1 MGDQNDDEQNDPH
14 RITIGRLRN
23 YLVDKIACN

>member
-14 RITIGRLRN
+14 RINIARLRN